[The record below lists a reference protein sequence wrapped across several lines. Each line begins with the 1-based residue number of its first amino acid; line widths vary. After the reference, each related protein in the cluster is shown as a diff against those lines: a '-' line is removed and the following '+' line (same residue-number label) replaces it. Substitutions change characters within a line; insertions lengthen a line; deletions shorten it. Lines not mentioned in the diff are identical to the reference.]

1 MKIIFAFLLYFSI
14 NILDET
20 DANNKEILDDPSKQK
35 LSYQE
40 IEKLK
45 KQGLE
50 GQVKKFILHELM
62 IIFVRYLSYYNNIYL
77 IGYY

>member
-1 MKIIFAFLLYFSI
+1 MCIHQNFLI
-14 NILDET
+14 NNIDLDET

-50 GQVKKFILHELM
+50 GQVKKFDLLK
-62 IIFVRYLSYYNNIYL
+62 L
-77 IGYY
+77 IRLF